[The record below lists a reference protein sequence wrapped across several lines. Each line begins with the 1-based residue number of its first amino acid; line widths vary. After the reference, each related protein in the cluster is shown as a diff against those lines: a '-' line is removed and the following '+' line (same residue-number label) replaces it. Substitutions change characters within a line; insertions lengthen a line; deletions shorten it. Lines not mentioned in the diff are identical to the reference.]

1 MKVDLEKLRAMVLN
15 SIVETTGLKVE
26 EVTVEFKLQEND
38 QIDELD
44 IVTVVMDIER
54 DYGVELSDDDVG
66 KLTTVEEL
74 VAYVYSKL
82 EKDEPTTKTDE
93 EILELEE
100 DKLTEEERTKKI
112 ELIKIIKEDAL
123 LAKPETELT
132 EEEKESV
139 KVIKENRASK

>member
-54 DYGVELSDDDVG
+54 DYEVELSDDDIG

-93 EILELEE
+93 
-100 DKLTEEERTKKI
+100 DKAITNRN
-112 ELIKIIKEDAL
+112 IKESSRGFTL
-123 LAKPETELT
+123 NNSPLAFDLT
-132 EEEKESV
+132 TF
-139 KVIKENRASK
+139 IY